1 MKKVL
6 KTILAVII
14 TYLVLCIILG
24 TMMDEDT
31 AFTYSMVSTLI
42 ITIVY
47 NFIMIITKI
56 SKYNKNEK
64 VSDVSDVVTIL
75 LTLFNIDKGLDV
87 TLSTMMST
95 KTFTDK
101 AKKSNKVLLYTNILL
116 HIGIIFILSS
126 LICYL
131 IGIDSLESV
140 SLIIGLFVLAGG
152 ILLPTIY
159 GSKIQKKEN
168 YNNLEKV
175 VEERQKLKSST
186 VLTYDESEYKKHVLP
201 KNIII
206 SVMLLIVFLAVG
218 YNAIFNLYEGLINL
232 IIFIPPVYW
241 VYLLIN
247 RTKQRVMVIYLDP
260 LEVVISPPGVTN
272 THNNYERREERIV
285 FHKIT
290 SYKVTNSQIVIYGN
304 IEKNIKKT
312 FNSVENDKVKKLSVY
327 KIPRVFNDSE
337 SLINILKQSIK

>member
-14 TYLVLCIILG
+14 TYLVLYIILG

-31 AFTYSMVSTLI
+31 AFTYSLTSTLI

-47 NFIMIITKI
+47 NLVMIIIKI

-75 LTLFNIDKGLDV
+75 LTLFGINKGLDV
-87 TLSTMMST
+87 ALSTMMST

-101 AKKSNKVLLYTNILL
+101 AKKSSKILLYTNVLL

-131 IGIDSLESV
+131 MSIDSLESTT
-140 SLIIGLFVLAGG
+140 LIIGLLVLAAGV
-152 ILLPTIY
+152 LLPTIY
-159 GSKIQKKEN
+159 GSELQRKEN
-168 YNNLEKV
+168 YNNLEKT
-175 VEERQKLKSST
+175 VEERQKQRSST

-206 SVMLLIVFLAVG
+206 SILLLIVFLAVG

-272 THNNYERREERIV
+272 TYNNYERREERIV

-290 SYKVTNSQIVIYGN
+290 SYKITNSQIVVYGN

-312 FNSVENDKVKKLSVY
+312 FNSGTNDKIKELSVY

-337 SLINILKQSIK
+337 SLINVLKQSIK

>member
-126 LICYL
+126 LICNL
-131 IGIDSLESV
+131 IDIDSLESAT
-140 SLIIGLFVLAGG
+140 LIIGLIVLGTG
-152 ILLPTIY
+152 ILLPSIY
-159 GSKIQKKEN
+159 GSELQRKEN
-168 YNNLEKV
+168 YNNLEKT
-175 VEERQKLKSST
+175 VEERQKQRSST

-201 KNIII
+201 KNLII
-206 SVMLLIVFLAVG
+206 SIILLIVFLVVG
-218 YNAIFNLYEGLINL
+218 YNAIFNLYGGLINL
-232 IIFIPPVYW
+232 IIFVPPVYW

-247 RTKQRVMVIYLDP
+247 RTKQKVMIIFLEP

-272 THNNYERREERIV
+272 TYNNYERREERIV

-290 SYKVTNSQIVIYGN
+290 SYKVTNSQIVVYGN

-312 FNSVENDKVKKLSVY
+312 FNSVEKDKVKKLSVY

-337 SLINILKQSIK
+337 ALINILKQSIK